1 MNSEHAPIERQRP
14 RWACCIHNFGD
25 DLHWA
30 ISAWCN
36 FPRPAR
42 RFAGGVVTTVAA
54 HAFGAG
60 ELANSVVTNLL
71 G

>member
-1 MNSEHAPIERQRP
+1 MNSEHTPIERQRP

-30 ISAWCN
+30 ISAWCD

-42 RFAGGVVTTVAA
+42 RFAAAITTTVTA
-54 HAFGAG
+54 HAFGAQDAVSSIVATFSG
-60 ELANSVVTNLL
+60 
-71 G
+71 